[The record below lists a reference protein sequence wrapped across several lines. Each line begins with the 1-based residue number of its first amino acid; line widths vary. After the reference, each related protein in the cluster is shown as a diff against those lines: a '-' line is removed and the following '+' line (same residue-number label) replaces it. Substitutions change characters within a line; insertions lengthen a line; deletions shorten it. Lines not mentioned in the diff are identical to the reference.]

1 MKKNHLKFFLGIMV
15 AVLFICL
22 VGSGPARTAAIQE
35 VEDSRNISK
44 QTDVNPAFWWNP
56 KTVLIGMGDSL
67 TQGTRDATNNKINT
81 KTAYLQL
88 VYEKLKLKR
97 RLKFSQPFLNE
108 NENRINPFTIPTN
121 LAVDGDDIFSVEGIE
136 YARRDG
142 KASDNYP
149 TDEYFCDRLQPYLF
163 ADMHDK
169 VLYPINLWAGNKVS
183 QFDSLIWHLNNRWGK
198 PAWVIFWLGNNDAA
212 LASLGLG
219 GKNPEYIPIPFDKI
233 SDKLKPGVRWL
244 LEYGKAQ
251 DVLSFAPYTEDI
263 IENNLTEVGHFSD
276 QFDHLMNRLTSEAN
290 LNDVEFFL
298 LTLPYYTEVGYLM
311 DKEDLE
317 FYLQEKLGYTIPQ
330 TFEGRVS
337 LLTFICMYALLNSG
351 DAEMV
356 DQILDE
362 TNPGYDE
369 DYFDALVLSDYER
382 EKIQQRIGD
391 PLDPKEDS
399 FNYVVRDAAK
409 PDNFHLIDI
418 GSYLNNIFKYG
429 TTVGSNGVEIT
440 RRWGRGNG
448 FSMDGVHGSNTAH
461 ALMANYIL
469 NELGAPTYDPETI
482 LMDDPYYDRDE
493 DGWIQGPDYKA
504 SGRTKIL
511 FLFKDY
517 QEDNSGSGA
526 VIDTM
531 SADAVWEL
539 ISEALLEEIVDI
551 PLIRMQA
558 ERMGL
563 IPIK

>member
-1 MKKNHLKFFLGIMV
+1 MMV
-15 AVLFICL
+15 TILFIWL
-22 VGSGPARTAAIQE
+22 VGSGPARTAPIQE
-35 VEDSRNISK
+35 VKDSKNILK

-56 KTVLIGMGDSL
+56 KTVLIAVGDSL

-81 KTAYLQL
+81 ETGYLQL
-88 VYEKLKLKR
+88 VYEKLKEKR

-121 LAVDGDDIFSVEGIE
+121 LGVDGEDIFSVEGIE

-142 KASDNYP
+142 HAATNYE

-169 VLYPINLWAGNKVS
+169 VLYPINLWAGKKVS

-219 GKNPEYIPIPFDKI
+219 GKNPEYLPIPFWMVE
-233 SDKLKPGVRWL
+233 DKLKPGVRWL

-251 DVLSFAPYTEDI
+251 NVLSFEPYTEDI
-263 IENNLTEVGHFSD
+263 IKNNLTEVGDFSG
-276 QFDHLMNRLTSEAN
+276 QFIHLHDRLNDEAN

-311 DKEDLE
+311 DANDLV
-317 FYLQEKLGYTIPQ
+317 FYLNKANPAYPDDPVELTLD
-330 TFEGRVS
+330 GRVS
-337 LLTFICMYALLNSG
+337 LLTFICMYALLKSG
-351 DAEMV
+351 SSV
-356 DQILDE
+356 DDVNAILND
-362 TNPGYDE
+362 DC
-369 DYFDALVLSDYER
+369 LVLSENER
-382 EKIQQRIGD
+382 LNIIRPRI
-391 PLDPKEDS
+391 DS
-399 FNYVVRDAAK
+399 FNGVIEGYADE
-409 PDNFHLIDI
+409 NQFHLIDI
-418 GSYLNNIFKYG
+418 GSYLNDIFEFG
-429 TTVGSNGVEIT
+429 TSVDGVEVT

-469 NELGAPTYDPETI
+469 NELGAPTYDPKTI
-482 LMDDPYYDRDE
+482 LMNDPYYDRDG
-493 DGWIQGPDYKA
+493 DGWVQGPDYKA

-511 FLFKDY
+511 FLFKDF
-517 QEDNSGSGA
+517 QEYDIGSGA
-526 VIDTM
+526 IIDTM
-531 SADAVWEL
+531 SDEDLWEL
-539 ISEALLEEIVDI
+539 ISNALLEEIVDI